1 MLCCA
6 GVIPISLDHLLDQCS
21 LNHLLMLSFL
31 LLLMCIQLQLHQSQI
46 YDALDMIQISLDTVE
61 HSVVFNLSRSH
72 QDLLAEFTTLGLHTR
87 DQNFIL
93 QKIIDKQRLQ
103 KGLRQHAV
111 PIAATSIQTI
121 LHEGIDRLACDED
134 EEDEDDDEVDSTLTG
149 APHLRRTQQIV
160 LPKLIIWEESTNQQ
174 QRDDLL
180 LQVTCTLLIEAHK
193 EITRLFNGTTTTLF
207 SSAFSFRWLADPG
220 QSLVILSR
228 ARNAMEPPFHQRE
241 VTSRYMKLSADLL
254 DAALDIQISTD
265 ILYASAIV
273 HRTLGNYDVAA
284 ERYRT
289 AALIRFSPDLAT
301 RSTNIPSSSMLLFQP
316 PHRRSPSTEDT
327 KMFYYSSKDDAA
339 TLPDHTRGTSHHL
352 FHEANQILYLIDQQ
366 VTPFYSH
373 QTSDWLHIAKELKR
387 DAARLVLVAS
397 NTAAASKRRQHEKKI
412 TNNNNNQS
420 VAITVLHE
428 LTQQHSRFVHGRILT
443 IAASPALN
451 GTHSQLFGEWCPHQ
465 LEASYFN
472 RTDDNDVQVTF
483 VDNFLS
489 EETLAQLRKFIW
501 TSTIFLFA
509 KGDADQTSYREN
521 GAQAAAAA
529 RGGGYLG
536 AYLESGFGASGLLLQ
551 IAGELRRR
559 LPSVIGEMR
568 LVQAWGYKV

>member
-1 MLCCA
+1 M
-6 GVIPISLDHLLDQCS
+6 S
-21 LNHLLMLSFL
+21 
-31 LLLMCIQLQLHQSQI
+31 IQLQLHQSQI

-61 HSVVFNLSRSH
+61 HSVIFNLSRSH
-72 QDLLAEFTTLGLHTR
+72 QDLLSEFTTLGLHTR
-87 DQNFIL
+87 DQNLLL
-93 QKIIDKQRLQ
+93 QKVIEKQRLQ

-111 PIAATSIQTI
+111 PIAVTSIQTI
-121 LHEGIDRLACDED
+121 LHEGIDRLACNED
-134 EEDEDDDEVDSTLTG
+134 EEGDDDEDDYEVDSTLTG

-160 LPKLIIWEESTNQQ
+160 LPKLITWEASTNQQ

-228 ARNAMEPPFHQRE
+228 ARNAIEPPVHQRE

-289 AALIRFSPDLAT
+289 AALIRFSPNLAT
-301 RSTNIPSSSMLLFQP
+301 LSTNISSSSTLFQP
-316 PHRRSPSTEDT
+316 PHRRSPSTDDT

-352 FHEANQILYLIDQQ
+352 FHEANQILHLIDQQ

-373 QTSDWLHIAKELKR
+373 QTSDWLHIVNELRR

-397 NTAAASKRRQHEKKI
+397 NTAAASKRHEEKN

-451 GTHSQLFGEWCPHQ
+451 GTHAQLFGEWCPHQ

-472 RTDDNDVQVTF
+472 RTDDSNVQVTF

-509 KGDADQTSYREN
+509 KGDADQTSYRGY
-521 GAQAAAAA
+521 GAQAAAAAAA

-568 LVQAWGYKV
+568 LVQAWGYKVYECPLIFSSL